1 LAAYQNL
8 PVLPAVDVSA
18 FRHDFVPWNP
28 CNSLGAEVTIVE
40 PKEVFQ
46 GVVLIAVPHMD
57 DEVLACGGTIAKLP
71 EKERI
76 HLIYATDGMK
86 APEPILPWCDTVS
99 PELGAIR
106 RRESK
111 TAMMLLGVPE
121 GNVYFLNL
129 PEGRLERNQEQL
141 FLLMSELI
149 GRIKPH
155 HILLPFRYDRHRD
168 HVALNRVVT
177 AASLR
182 ALEHVQLSEYFVY
195 YRWRLLPKGDVRKY
209 LHAGYLLQV
218 DIGDVSARKRAALEC
233 FKSQT
238 TRFYPWQARPNLTPK
253 LLDEVSNDPEF
264 FLRYNPS
271 LPGPL
276 VFASSATWIRLAHR
290 LESPLKRVKDRV
302 VAVWRRMFTRTVV

>member
-1 LAAYQNL
+1 
-8 PVLPAVDVSA
+8 
-18 FRHDFVPWNP
+18 
-28 CNSLGAEVTIVE
+28 VTIVD
-40 PKEVFQ
+40 PKDVFQ

-71 EKERI
+71 EKGRI

-86 APEPILPWCDTVS
+86 APEPVLPWCDLVS

-106 RRESK
+106 RRESIA
-111 TAMMLLGVPE
+111 AMMLLGVPE
-121 GNVYFLNL
+121 ENVHFLNL
-129 PEGRLERNQEQL
+129 PEGQLGRNQEQVV
-141 FLLMSELI
+141 LLMSKLI
-149 GRIKPH
+149 GQIRPNH
-155 HILLPFRYDRHRD
+155 VLMPFRYDRHRD

-182 ALEHVQLSEYFVY
+182 TLDQVQLSEYFVY
-195 YRWRLLPKGDVRKY
+195 YRWRLLPKGDVREY
-209 LHAGYLLQV
+209 IHTDYMLRV
-218 DIGDVSARKRAALEC
+218 DIDDVSVRKRAALEC

-253 LLDEVSNDPEF
+253 LLDEVSNDPEL

-276 VFASSATWIRLAHR
+276 VFTSSVTWIRLAHR
-290 LESPLKRVKDRV
+290 LESPLKRIKDRV
-302 VAVWRRMFTRTVV
+302 VAVWRRVFT